1 MDWPKA
7 ETTPNRTSKK
17 NSVLA
22 NKLKLLKL
30 KNYCKGLYIKDLP
43 SYKPIFKS

>member
-7 ETTPNRTSKK
+7 DTAANRTSKK

-30 KNYCKGLYIKDLP
+30 KNHCKGLYIKDLS